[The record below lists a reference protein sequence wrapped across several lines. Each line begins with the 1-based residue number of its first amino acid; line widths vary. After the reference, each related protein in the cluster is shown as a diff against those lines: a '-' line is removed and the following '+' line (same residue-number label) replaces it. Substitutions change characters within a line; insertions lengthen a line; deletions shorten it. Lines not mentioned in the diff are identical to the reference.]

1 MLGSTGSIG
10 TQALDILR
18 SNQADL
24 EATVLV
30 ARSSTELLIKQAL
43 EFHPKAVAIADKTHY
58 RVVHEALH
66 PLGIEVH
73 AGADAIE
80 EVVQREDVDLVL
92 TAMVGYA
99 GLRPTLSAIRAGKTI
114 ALANKE
120 TLVVAGEMIIQE
132 AKAHG
137 VEIIPVDSEH
147 SAIYQCL
154 IGEEQG
160 KEKKPLLEKILLT
173 ASGGPFRGYT
183 PSQLEMVTPQ

>member
-18 SNQADL
+18 RNQATL
-24 EATVLV
+24 EAPVLLP
-30 ARSSTELLIKQAL
+30 RTSTETLIKQAL
-43 EFHPKAVAIADKTHY
+43 EFHPKAVVIADETLY
-58 RVVHEALH
+58 RVVHESLH

-99 GLRPTLSAIRAGKTI
+99 GLCPTLSAIRAGKTI
-114 ALANKE
+114 AHANKE

-137 VEIIPVDSEH
+137 AEIIPVDSEH

-154 IGEEQG
+154 VGAEQG
-160 KEKKPLLEKILLT
+160 KEKKPLHGKTLLA
-173 ASGGPFRGYT
+173 ASGGPL
-183 PSQLEMVTPQ
+183 P